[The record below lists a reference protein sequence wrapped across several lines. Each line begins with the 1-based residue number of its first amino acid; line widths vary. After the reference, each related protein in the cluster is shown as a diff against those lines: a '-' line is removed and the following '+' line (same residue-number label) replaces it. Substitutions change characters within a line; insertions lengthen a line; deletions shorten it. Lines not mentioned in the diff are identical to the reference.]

1 MNILQMVT
9 LVGCGGALSIA
20 LLLWFLAH
28 KAAAINNRLEANF
41 TRLLALFFTG
51 AGGGLLMLAFSLP
64 I

>member
-9 LVGCGGALSIA
+9 LVGCGGVLSVA

-28 KAAAINNRLEANF
+28 KAAEIDNRLEANF
-41 TRLLALFFTG
+41 TRLLALFCTG
-51 AGGGLLMLAFSLP
+51 VGGGLLMLAFSLP